1 MPKISWMMSTTGVLL
16 FDSGYTTNVSTERPS
31 CLTLTHSR
39 WRGDFSSLALAQS
52 CAETACAASKRRIN
66 AMYFMTE
73 VPPEPKAWNLSQ
85 RAGTVREVQKLVLVS
100 SIYPYGIETYPPT
113 PRCFAKRVRKR
124 LKTKEGRCQKAPREK
139 KSTPITEKT
148 KLH

>member
-1 MPKISWMMSTTGVLL
+1 MMRTTGVLL

-52 CAETACAASKRRIN
+52 CVETVCAVSKRRIN
-66 AMYFMTE
+66 PVYFMAA

-85 RAGTVREVQKLVLVS
+85 RACTVRAVEKTSLSL
-100 SIYPYGIETYPPT
+100 IDLIPYGNQTT
-113 PRCFAKRVRKR
+113 HPRCFAKRVPKR
-124 LKTKEGRCQKAPREK
+124 LKTKEGKDQK
-139 KSTPITEKT
+139 
-148 KLH
+148 

>member
-1 MPKISWMMSTTGVLL
+1 MMRTTGVLL

-66 AMYFMTE
+66 PMYFMLRCLQS
-73 VPPEPKAWNLSQ
+73 PRP
-85 RAGTVREVQKLVLVS
+85 GIYHRERSACAKWKKLVSVS
-100 SIYPYGIETYPPT
+100 LIRSFTETRPPH
-113 PRCFAKRVRKR
+113 PRCFAKRVPKR
-124 LKTKEGRCQKAPREK
+124 LKTKEGRRQKSAKSEK
-139 KSTPITEKT
+139 ESAST
-148 KLH
+148 

>member
-1 MPKISWMMSTTGVLL
+1 MMRTTGVLL

-66 AMYFMTE
+66 AMYFMAA

-85 RAGTVREVQKLVLVS
+85 RACTVREVQKVVLVS
-100 SIYPYGIETYPPT
+100 SILSLRNRDPT
-113 PRCFAKRVRKR
+113 PHPRCFAERDCKR
-124 LKTKEGRCQKAPREK
+124 LK
-139 KSTPITEKT
+139 
-148 KLH
+148 

>member
-52 CAETACAASKRRIN
+52 CAERVCAASKRRIN
-66 AMYFMTE
+66 AMYFMAV

-85 RAGTVREVQKLVLVS
+85 RACTVREVQKVVLVS
-100 SIYPYGIETYPPT
+100 SILSLRNRDLPH
-113 PRCFAKRVRKR
+113 PRYFAERVRKH
-124 LKTKEGRCQKAPREK
+124 LKTKEGKCQKSAKSEK
-139 KSTPITEKT
+139 ESAST
-148 KLH
+148 

>member
-1 MPKISWMMSTTGVLL
+1 MMRTTGVLL

-52 CAETACAASKRRIN
+52 CAEAACAVIKRRIN
-66 AMYFMTE
+66 AMYFMAV

-85 RAGTVREVQKLVLVS
+85 RACTVRAVEKTSLGLINFILTES
-100 SIYPYGIETYPPT
+100 RPT
-113 PRCFAKRVRKR
+113 PHPRYFAERVRKR
-124 LKTKEGRCQKAPREK
+124 LKTKERNCQKSAKSEK
-139 KSTPITEKT
+139 ESAS
-148 KLH
+148 

>member
-1 MPKISWMMSTTGVLL
+1 MMRTTGVLV

-66 AMYFMTE
+66 AMYFMA
-73 VPPEPKAWNLSQ
+73 VLPPEPKAWNLSQ
-85 RAGTVREVQKLVLVS
+85 RACTVREVQKLALVS
-100 SIYPYGIETYPPT
+100 SILYLGNPDLPPT
-113 PRCFAKRVRKR
+113 PGV
-124 LKTKEGRCQKAPREK
+124 LQKESVSA
-139 KSTPITEKT
+139 
-148 KLH
+148 